1 MEQQLDVCDKDQTGI
16 LLHLQ
21 QELPALMKVLLNIIK
36 LEHNSKFLPA
46 DVGDIVYQLLDIRE
60 EMFRTATIQDPNCY
74 VRWPESNTPDEGLE
88 EHSTQFYPNWEL
100 TSYLKKY
107 VVSNVRDPD
116 FCNKAYETA
125 ETFSFG
131 FLSVGCCCQLNQ
143 TLGFELLLNK
153 ESPKNLFRLLMCR
166 DLEFSRLRGIIFD
179 HACRLNQYI
188 MNREPQRFQYLR
200 TLVDGVHFRG
210 HKKTKKGTSKK
221 GGHSGCSN
229 GFNSMEYKKYWKSGY
244 YTQGREQIHSQIDAL
259 TPSFRQMSYQSYM
272 VMLRTFFALNNLK
285 KRE

>member
-1 MEQQLDVCDKDQTGI
+1 
-16 LLHLQ
+16 
-21 QELPALMKVLLNIIK
+21 
-36 LEHNSKFLPA
+36 
-46 DVGDIVYQLLDIRE
+46 
-60 EMFRTATIQDPNCY
+60 MFRTATIRDPNCY
-74 VRWPESNTPDEGLE
+74 VRWPESNTPDKGLE

-179 HACRLNQYI
+179 HACGLNQYI

-200 TLVDGVHFRG
+200 TLVDGVHFCG
-210 HKKTKKGTSKK
+210 HKRQRKGQARKVGIQDAPMDSTPWSTRNIGSPATTPKGRNKYTVRLMLSHLPSAKCPTKATWS
-221 GGHSGCSN
+221 CL
-229 GFNSMEYKKYWKSGY
+229 E
-244 YTQGREQIHSQIDAL
+244 
-259 TPSFRQMSYQSYM
+259 PSLLSII
-272 VMLRTFFALNNLK
+272 
-285 KRE
+285 

>member
-1 MEQQLDVCDKDQTGI
+1 MSPSTRHHYSPTVEHRKCAPY
-16 LLHLQ
+16 LLQ
-21 QELPALMKVLLNIIK
+21 
-36 LEHNSKFLPA
+36 
-46 DVGDIVYQLLDIRE
+46 
-60 EMFRTATIQDPNCY
+60 
-74 VRWPESNTPDEGLE
+74 
-88 EHSTQFYPNWEL
+88 
-100 TSYLKKY
+100 
-107 VVSNVRDPD
+107 
-116 FCNKAYETA
+116 
-125 ETFSFG
+125 
-131 FLSVGCCCQLNQ
+131 
-143 TLGFELLLNK
+143 

-179 HACRLNQYI
+179 HACGLNQYI

-285 KRE
+285 KREQIKFFCQLQSQQTAALESRDPR